1 MLKLVA
7 TPIGNLGDIT
17 LRALEAL
24 READV
29 IYAED
34 TRHTLQL
41 LNHFSIKKPLVSC
54 HSYNEQERAAQIVPL
69 LREGQEIVYVS
80 DAGMPGVSDPGA
92 ALVGACVENDLPYT
106 VLPGASAVLTA
117 AVLSGLP
124 CAAFSFFGFLPRDGK
139 QRREAIAAIGACG
152 HLALLYES
160 PHRVADTF
168 RDLYRALG
176 DRPAA
181 LLRELTKRFETAHRG
196 TLSSL
201 AEQFAAEPPRGE
213 CVIAVLCERAADAAA
228 EASGEALDA
237 LLGALLRE
245 GASVKDAARQAA
257 EQTGATKK
265 SAYARAL
272 ALRSAMDSDH
282 QKEEDQ

>member
-117 AVLSGLP
+117 AGL
-124 CAAFSFFGFLPRDGK
+124 RD
-139 QRREAIAAIGACG
+139 
-152 HLALLYES
+152 
-160 PHRVADTF
+160 
-168 RDLYRALG
+168 
-176 DRPAA
+176 
-181 LLRELTKRFETAHRG
+181 RFE
-196 TLSSL
+196 
-201 AEQFAAEPPRGE
+201 
-213 CVIAVLCERAADAAA
+213 VIVDGMVAAA
-228 EASGEALDA
+228 EGIAGKPKPDTYLRGAQ
-237 LLGALLRE
+237 LLGVPPERCVVVEDAVSGVQAGAAGGFAHVVGVDRGAGEEVLLRE
-245 GASVKDAARQAA
+245 GADVVVVDLADLIPD
-257 EQTGATKK
+257 TGTVTATDTDTTTKGE
-265 SAYARAL
+265 RA
-272 ALRSAMDSDH
+272 
-282 QKEEDQ
+282 

>member
-17 LRALEAL
+17 LRALDAL

-41 LNHFSIKKPLVSC
+41 LNHVSVKKSLVSC
-54 HSYNEQERAAQIVPL
+54 HAHNEGERAAEIVPL
-69 LREGQEIVYVS
+69 LREGKEIVYVS
-80 DAGMPGVSDPGA
+80 DAGMPGISDPGA
-92 ALVGACVENDLPYT
+92 ALVAACVENGLPYT

-139 QRREAIAAIGACG
+139 QRREAIADIGASG
-152 HLALLYES
+152 HLALVYES
-160 PHRVADTF
+160 PYRVADTF
-168 RDLYRALG
+168 RDLYHALG

-181 LLRELTKRFETAHRG
+181 LLRELTKKFETAHRG

-201 AEQFAAEPPRGE
+201 AERFGAEPPRGE
-213 CVIAVLCERAADAAA
+213 CVIAVLCERGGNADG
-228 EASGEALDA
+228 EASEDALDELLSA
-237 LLGALLRE
+237 LLAE
-245 GASVKDAARQAA
+245 GTSVKDAARQAA
-257 EQTGATKK
+257 ERTGRSKK

-272 ALRSAMDSDH
+272 ALQSAMDSDH
-282 QKEEDQ
+282 HEEENQ

>member
-124 CAAFSFFGFLPRDGK
+124 CAAY
-139 QRREAIAAIGACG
+139 
-152 HLALLYES
+152 ALRYV
-160 PHRVADTF
+160 PAPVATEN
-168 RDLYRALG
+168 L
-176 DRPAA
+176 
-181 LLRELTKRFETAHRG
+181 
-196 TLSSL
+196 
-201 AEQFAAEPPRGE
+201 FAAAACAPEPPSLR
-213 CVIAVLCERAADAAA
+213 AVKYDAPVTADAA
-228 EASGEALDA
+228 
-237 LLGALLRE
+237 
-245 GASVKDAARQAA
+245 
-257 EQTGATKK
+257 
-265 SAYARAL
+265 
-272 ALRSAMDSDH
+272 
-282 QKEEDQ
+282 